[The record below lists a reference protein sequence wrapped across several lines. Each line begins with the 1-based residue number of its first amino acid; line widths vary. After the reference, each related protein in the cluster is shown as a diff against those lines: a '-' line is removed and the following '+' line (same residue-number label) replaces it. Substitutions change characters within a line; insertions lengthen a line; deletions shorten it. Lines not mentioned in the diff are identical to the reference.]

1 MRISGAL
8 LLLVCGTALAQDP
21 SLAVV
26 EACRDRLDARR
37 DVGLDRIEKRCP
49 ELIPAI
55 ERAPWRN
62 LVPSDLRSRRDELSA
77 ESLRA
82 LVELVRAAE
91 REVASREAPRLE
103 RLAPVLAELG
113 EQGQQGASRWERF
126 KRWLK
131 SKYER
136 RKPAENEDSWRNR
149 LRRQFQTS
157 EGVAQAITYVGYAL
171 MTALVLLV
179 IWSELRAAGLLR
191 RRRREAPRGFARGGP
206 WRPRLTLA
214 DVAGAPLRDRPG
226 LLLKLLGEA
235 LTRADRLPAADGL
248 TASELA
254 RRARL
259 EDGDDRE
266 ALVSLSRIAEVARY
280 APEPP
285 SPETLEDAERSGR
298 GLLGKFAPRERRR

>member
-1 MRISGAL
+1 MRLAACLMLFCGA
-8 LLLVCGTALAQDP
+8 ALAQDP

-26 EACRDRLDARR
+26 EACRQRLDARR

-49 ELIPAI
+49 DLMPAI
-55 ERAPWRN
+55 ERAPWRG
-62 LVPSDLRSRRDELSA
+62 LLPADLRTRRDELSA

-91 REVASREAPRLE
+91 RDDQA
-103 RLAPVLAELG
+103 
-113 EQGQQGASRWERF
+113 QQGASRWERF

-136 RKPAENEDSWRNR
+136 RRPTENQDSWRNR

-171 MTALVLLV
+171 MTGLVLLV
-179 IWSELRAAGLLR
+179 IYSEMRAAGLLGG
-191 RRRREAPRGFARGGP
+191 RRREAARGYAHGGP
-206 WRPRLTLA
+206 WRPRLTLT
-214 DVAGAPLRDRPG
+214 DVAAAPLRDRPG

-235 LTRADRLPAADGL
+235 LTRADRLPAPEGL
-248 TASELA
+248 TPSDLA

-259 EDGDDRE
+259 EEPGDRD
-266 ALVSLSRIAEVARY
+266 ALASLSRTAEIARY
-280 APEPP
+280 AAEPP
-285 SPETLEDAERSGR
+285 PSETLEDAERTGR
-298 GLLGKFAPRERRR
+298 ALLGKFGMRERRR